1 MACLLQEFLHLKFL
15 QKQHRELALL
25 SASDRIY
32 SDETILLE
40 ELNFEYRKPRKIGKS
55 IEDIEEGDSLSLT
68 ESIEDNQLLLYLGLT
83 NDANPLYIQHDYTQK
98 TEYQRP
104 IVPSIML
111 MGIITSA
118 VSKHLPGPGSH
129 VVNFSVNFI
138 EPVYHYETLTFEFEV
153 IKVDKMKDV
162 VTISVEAINTEDHR
176 ILDAVVMVQPP
187 KAVAENEEEQQDE

>member
-1 MACLLQEFLHLKFL
+1 MN
-15 QKQHRELALL
+15 
-25 SASDRIY
+25 IG
-32 SDETILLE
+32 
-40 ELNFEYRKPRKIGKS
+40 KPRKIGKS

-83 NDANPLYIQHDYTQK
+83 NDANPLYIQHDYTQN
-98 TEYQRP
+98 TAYQRP

-187 KAVAENEEEQQDE
+187 KAVAVNEEEQQDE

>member
-1 MACLLQEFLHLKFL
+1 MN
-15 QKQHRELALL
+15 
-25 SASDRIY
+25 IG
-32 SDETILLE
+32 
-40 ELNFEYRKPRKIGKS
+40 KPRKIGKS

-83 NDANPLYIQHDYTQK
+83 NDANPLYIQHDYTQN

-176 ILDAVVMVQPP
+176 ILDAVIMVQPP
-187 KAVAENEEEQQDE
+187 KAVAVNEEEQQDE